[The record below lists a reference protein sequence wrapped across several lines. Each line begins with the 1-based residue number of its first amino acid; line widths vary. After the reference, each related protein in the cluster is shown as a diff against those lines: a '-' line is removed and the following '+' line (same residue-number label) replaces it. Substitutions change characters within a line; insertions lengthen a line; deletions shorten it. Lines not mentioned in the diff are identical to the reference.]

1 MKGRIMTI
9 CFLLTGGLLAGCS
22 STPKVPEGEFLM
34 QGELTNVPDSTV
46 ILLLKEN
53 GNLLTTIQK
62 DTVINGKFSFQDTI
76 SGVTPKKLFL
86 LANDN
91 GFPGMWLN
99 VWIQS
104 GKYIHITGNDRLLPL
119 WNVSSD
125 IPQQKASNDFM
136 ALCSSERKRI
146 MQWTAQEYDLFRLE
160 KEQGLDWKKIDSLRA
175 LRNPLDSLVY
185 MAELNYMKKAPVTPV
200 WLDKYQLFCSF
211 LQYNQKFGNQDL
223 IRSLYTRMSE
233 ADKQTETGQ
242 LITAYLNLPE
252 EVNVGDE
259 MVDGDLY
266 DLDGNVRHLTEF
278 KGKYILLDFWSQGCG
293 PCVQSLPEMEEI
305 TEMYKGRMEVI
316 SISQDPKDEWK
327 KFIAEKQLKG
337 NQWNELR
344 KGSTK
349 LGASYQVKGIP
360 HYVMI
365 SPEGKVQHIWAGYG
379 KGSLKAKM
387 KELIK

>member
-86 LANDN
+86 LSNDK

-146 MQWTAQEYDLFRLE
+146 MQGR
-160 KEQGLDWKKIDSLRA
+160 
-175 LRNPLDSLVY
+175 LRNTTCFGL
-185 MAELNYMKKAPVTPV
+185 KKNKV
-200 WLDKYQLFCSF
+200 L
-211 LQYNQKFGNQDL
+211 
-223 IRSLYTRMSE
+223 
-233 ADKQTETGQ
+233 TGK
-242 LITAYLNLPE
+242 
-252 EVNVGDE
+252 
-259 MVDGDLY
+259 
-266 DLDGNVRHLTEF
+266 R
-278 KGKYILLDFWSQGCG
+278 
-293 PCVQSLPEMEEI
+293 
-305 TEMYKGRMEVI
+305 
-316 SISQDPKDEWK
+316 
-327 KFIAEKQLKG
+327 
-337 NQWNELR
+337 
-344 KGSTK
+344 
-349 LGASYQVKGIP
+349 
-360 HYVMI
+360 
-365 SPEGKVQHIWAGYG
+365 
-379 KGSLKAKM
+379 
-387 KELIK
+387 